1 MNLALRIRE
10 WFRALLRKE
19 QLDKEMDEEL
29 QFHLEEQTRE
39 NIQAGM
45 SPAEARAAALR
56 AFGGMEQVKEAC
68 RELRGV
74 GWLETL
80 WQDVRFG
87 TRMIRRNPGFAGV
100 VVLLLAIGIGASTTM
115 FSVVEAVFLGG
126 SPYRDPKRLVW
137 VYETNPAKNDYH
149 LSPSGPTFQD
159 WREQNHVF
167 EQVAADLRGY
177 NCRVKTADGMDRSR
191 AVIVSAEF
199 FSALGVKPALGRTFL
214 AEETRVGSE
223 RVVMLSH
230 SHWQRWFNGDPA
242 VIGKT
247 LTIDGEVH
255 TVVGVLPADFRWV
268 FQPVLTGLWLPYKPA
283 ERADRANRGVM
294 ALARLKP
301 GVTLAQAQAEMEVIA
316 KRLARAYPETN
327 AGIGALVVPFDA
339 AYSNWSKRAG
349 NPGALWLLFGIV
361 NAVLVIGCLNVA
373 NLLLIRAAGREREM
387 AIRTAL
393 GSGRLRL
400 LRQLLTEN
408 ALLAALGGLL
418 GVVLAY
424 WTIELVSGL
433 RGQALPWNF
442 GSLLERYIP
451 WFVEV
456 RLDGRA
462 LLYALTISVLTCGF
476 FGLGPALRAAQSNL
490 SRSLAGGQTA
500 GGSGRFRKGL
510 ALLVVSEVAIAC
522 VLLVGAALLVNS
534 AVRLQAISPGF
545 NPKKVVWLC
554 VRLPDPPYASES
566 EQKRCFEQLLERIKG
581 LPGVQEAAIG
591 GRSPAGGGGSNWPTL
606 VEGEESGEVHREIR
620 FVPASRGHF
629 RVLQVPLLRGR
640 LFTDRDDE
648 TAPPVVII
656 NEAAA
661 RRYWPGGNP
670 LGRHLTVQ
678 RAGTNSVSFE
688 VVGVVGN
695 VYYYQEGTADTPEA
709 HTCWLQHG
717 ASFDMDLAIRTT
729 ADPRPMKALLQ
740 SAIRAVDEDIE
751 IYRNETL
758 EEGISHLTWSWSRQ
772 FNTFFLSGF
781 AAFAFVL
788 ASIGVYGVTAFS
800 VAQRTHE
807 IGIRMALGAQRHD
820 VLGMVLR
827 QGATLAAVG
836 IGLGG
841 ACALGLTRLV
851 RSMLFGITPTDPLTF
866 GLIALLVGAVAFVA
880 CWFPARRA
888 ANLDPVV
895 ALRYE

>member
-1 MNLALRIRE
+1 
-10 WFRALLRKE
+10 
-19 QLDKEMDEEL
+19 
-29 QFHLEEQTRE
+29 
-39 NIQAGM
+39 
-45 SPAEARAAALR
+45 
-56 AFGGMEQVKEAC
+56 
-68 RELRGV
+68 
-74 GWLETL
+74 
-80 WQDVRFG
+80 
-87 TRMIRRNPGFAGV
+87 
-100 VVLLLAIGIGASTTM
+100 
-115 FSVVEAVFLGG
+115 
-126 SPYRDPKRLVW
+126 
-137 VYETNPAKNDYH
+137 
-149 LSPSGPTFQD
+149 
-159 WREQNHVF
+159 
-167 EQVAADLRGY
+167 
-177 NCRVKTADGMDRSR
+177 
-191 AVIVSAEF
+191 
-199 FSALGVKPALGRTFL
+199 
-214 AEETRVGSE
+214 
-223 RVVMLSH
+223 
-230 SHWQRWFNGDPA
+230 
-242 VIGKT
+242 
-247 LTIDGEVH
+247 
-255 TVVGVLPADFRWV
+255 
-268 FQPVLTGLWLPYKPA
+268 
-283 ERADRANRGVM
+283 
-294 ALARLKP
+294 
-301 GVTLAQAQAEMEVIA
+301 
-316 KRLARAYPETN
+316 
-327 AGIGALVVPFDA
+327 
-339 AYSNWSKRAG
+339 
-349 NPGALWLLFGIV
+349 
-361 NAVLVIGCLNVA
+361 
-373 NLLLIRAAGREREM
+373 
-387 AIRTAL
+387 
-393 GSGRLRL
+393 
-400 LRQLLTEN
+400 
-408 ALLAALGGLL
+408 
-418 GVVLAY
+418 
-424 WTIELVSGL
+424 
-433 RGQALPWNF
+433 
-442 GSLLERYIP
+442 
-451 WFVEV
+451 
-456 RLDGRA
+456 
-462 LLYALTISVLTCGF
+462 
-476 FGLGPALRAAQSNL
+476 
-490 SRSLAGGQTA
+490 
-500 GGSGRFRKGL
+500 
-510 ALLVVSEVAIAC
+510 
-522 VLLVGAALLVNS
+522 
-534 AVRLQAISPGF
+534 
-545 NPKKVVWLC
+545 
-554 VRLPDPPYASES
+554 
-566 EQKRCFEQLLERIKG
+566 
-581 LPGVQEAAIG
+581 
-591 GRSPAGGGGSNWPTL
+591 
-606 VEGEESGEVHREIR
+606 
-620 FVPASRGHF
+620 
-629 RVLQVPLLRGR
+629 

>member
-1 MNLALRIRE
+1 MNDLR
-10 WFRALLRKE
+10 FA
-19 QLDKEMDEEL
+19 
-29 QFHLEEQTRE
+29 
-39 NIQAGM
+39 
-45 SPAEARAAALR
+45 S
-56 AFGGMEQVKEAC
+56 
-68 RELRGV
+68 
-74 GWLETL
+74 
-80 WQDVRFG
+80 
-87 TRMIRRNPGFAGV
+87 RMLTRNPGFTAV
-100 VVLLLAIGIGASTTM
+100 AVLILAIGIGASTTM
-115 FSVVEAVFLGG
+115 FSVVEAVFLGAC
-126 SPYRDPKRLVW
+126 PYRDPKSLVW
-137 VYETNPAKNDYH
+137 VYETNPAKNEYR
-149 LSPSGPTFQD
+149 LNPSGPTFQD
-159 WREQNHVF
+159 WRDQSHVF
-167 EQVAADLRGY
+167 AQVAADLGGG
-177 NCRVKTADGMDRSR
+177 NCRVKTAGGMDRGR
-191 AVIVSAEF
+191 AVIVSPEF
-199 FSALGVKPALGRTFL
+199 FSVLGVRPALGRTFL

-242 VIGKT
+242 AIGKT
-247 LTIDGEVH
+247 LTVDGEVH

-301 GVTLAQAQAEMEVIA
+301 GVTLAQAQAEMDVIA

-327 AGIGALVVPFDA
+327 AGIGASVVPMSA
-339 AYSNWSKRAG
+339 AYSNWSRHAG
-349 NPGALWLLFGIV
+349 NPGALWLLLGVV

-373 NLLLIRAAGREREM
+373 NLLLIRAAGRKREM

-424 WTIELVSGL
+424 WTIGIVSGL
-433 RGQALPWNF
+433 RGQALPWSL
-442 GSLLERYIP
+442 GGLLERYIP
-451 WFVEV
+451 WFVQV

-476 FGLGPALRAAQSNL
+476 FGLGPALGAAQINL
-490 SRSLAGGQTA
+490 SRSLAGGQAA
-500 GGSGRFRKGL
+500 GGRGRFRKGL
-510 ALLVVSEVAIAC
+510 AVLVVSEVAIAC

-554 VRLPDPPYASES
+554 VRLPDPPYASETA
-566 EQKRCFEQLLERIKG
+566 QKRCFQGLLDRIRAI
-581 LPGVQEAAIG
+581 PGVQEADIG

-606 VEGEESGEVHREIR
+606 IEGDTSGKVHHEIR
-620 FVPASRGHF
+620 FVPASSGHF
-629 RVLQVPLLRGR
+629 RVLQVPLVSGR

-678 RAGTNSVSFE
+678 NSKTNSVSFE

-695 VYYYQEGTADTPEA
+695 VYYYPEGAADTPEA
-709 HTCWLQHG
+709 YTCWRQYG
-717 ASFDMDLAIRTT
+717 ASFDNDLAVRTT
-729 ADPRPMKALLQ
+729 GDPRPMKALLQ
-740 SAIRAVDEDIE
+740 SAIRAVDENIE
-751 IYRNETL
+751 VYRNETL
-758 EEGISHLTWSWSRQ
+758 EEGISRSTWSWSRQ
-772 FNTFFLSGF
+772 FNTLFLSGF
-781 AAFAFVL
+781 ALVAFLL
-788 ASIGVYGVTAFS
+788 ASIGVYGVTAYS

-807 IGIRMALGAQRHD
+807 IGVRMALGAERQD
-820 VLGMVLR
+820 VLALVLR
-827 QGATLAAVG
+827 QGMTLAAVG
-836 IGLGG
+836 IGLGVAG
-841 ACALGLTRLV
+841 ALVLTRVV
-851 RSMLFGITPTDPLTF
+851 RSMLFGIEPTDPLTF
-866 GLIALLVGAVAFVA
+866 GLITLLVGVVTFAA

-888 ANLDPVV
+888 ARVDPMV